1 MILHLPELGTPRFKI
16 THLLSNTDE
25 GRETLADM
33 PTMPGFF
40 EFVEFVSTDTNVYD
54 DEEVANMNTTI
65 QNLHYEVADPES
77 NFRDNFRCIAP
88 MGLIPTNHIAMIDPQ
103 TVIEFRKHVFIVE
116 DIHDQA
122 GKIYFT
128 KVLNVTNA
136 PDSIFGIWFLSNE
149 VKVMDLLQEDVI
161 RTQIIPN
168 IDNDVVV
175 EERTKAFPGIVGRPV
190 CFNDYI
196 QLFAVFELYPTSIQH
211 TLTFNNPR
219 MRVSEDVAIIWLYQL
234 LHIVRHMAAHQVVH
248 RQIMPSAICL
258 DENGNCVLTDF
269 QNAVVCHTSTNQTGD
284 PSTDTKEGEESFLR
298 DSDHLRG
305 IYYYSSPEAN
315 GMLEELIPGTSDIWS
330 VGVIAYDLLSA
341 QACYLSNPWNIETD
355 GTMTR
360 TELAE
365 HIRSREVHRSEGM
378 SDNYA
383 NLMERMLTFDVNG
396 RIDVENALSHPLFDE
411 VRIRFT
417 SIDDIWTVG
426 GGAHPELADY
436 IEGTNIMEKYSLYN
450 DLYGKSMERPVLY
463 QHRLQHQHH
472 HQHHHQHQHQLQ
484 HQQHQQ
490 LQHQQQQQQQQQQ
503 QHNAQE

>member
-1 MILHLPELGTPRFKI
+1 
-16 THLLSNTDE
+16 
-25 GRETLADM
+25 
-33 PTMPGFF
+33 
-40 EFVEFVSTDTNVYD
+40 
-54 DEEVANMNTTI
+54 
-65 QNLHYEVADPES
+65 
-77 NFRDNFRCIAP
+77 
-88 MGLIPTNHIAMIDPQ
+88 
-103 TVIEFRKHVFIVE
+103 
-116 DIHDQA
+116 
-122 GKIYFT
+122 
-128 KVLNVTNA
+128 
-136 PDSIFGIWFLSNE
+136 
-149 VKVMDLLQEDVI
+149 
-161 RTQIIPN
+161 
-168 IDNDVVV
+168 
-175 EERTKAFPGIVGRPV
+175 
-190 CFNDYI
+190 
-196 QLFAVFELYPTSIQH
+196 
-211 TLTFNNPR
+211 
-219 MRVSEDVAIIWLYQL
+219 
-234 LHIVRHMAAHQVVH
+234 
-248 RQIMPSAICL
+248 
-258 DENGNCVLTDF
+258 
-269 QNAVVCHTSTNQTGD
+269 
-284 PSTDTKEGEESFLR
+284 
-298 DSDHLRG
+298 
-305 IYYYSSPEAN
+305 
-315 GMLEELIPGTSDIWS
+315 MLEELIPGTSDIWS